1 MASQLD
7 SDDTGTLTSAKM
19 VDTYT
24 LCILGD
30 HETSNASGDPTQYTT
45 VGANKAWLDARRKP
59 MRNAADGTLESS
71 ADLDHTQIAHETN
84 PLYEVLSGD
93 STAEELS
100 EVVEDDQLVAP
111 PWSNDDHYAAMTQ
124 GSLYSAV
131 NSGTA
136 ECVFEAPL
144 GLFTLDP
151 DELRNGATVTWSIEV
166 LDVYD
171 M

>member
-1 MASQLD
+1 M
-7 SDDTGTLTSAKM
+7 
-19 VDTYT
+19 
-24 LCILGD
+24 
-30 HETSNASGDPTQYTT
+30 
-45 VGANKAWLDARRKP
+45 
-59 MRNAADGTLESS
+59 
-71 ADLDHTQIAHETN
+71 QIAHETN

-93 STAEELS
+93 NTAEELS

-111 PWSNDDHYAAMTQ
+111 PWSNDDHYDAMAQ
-124 GSLYSAV
+124 GSLFTAV

-144 GLFTLDP
+144 GLFVLDP
-151 DELRNGATVTWSIEV
+151 DELRSGCTATWSIEV